1 MKIIKHCSQSYP
13 TPATGFIVGMDKN
26 ANLEVTNAFP
36 FPAVEA
42 PSTDGYHDSTPAN
55 LASAAPRAKANIA
68 YQAEMIRKL
77 REVNVDANNTGWY
90 TSTNLGHF
98 IHSTFI
104 ENQHHYQKDLN
115 ERTVAIVHDVSRSSQ
130 GSLSLRA
137 FRLSP
142 AFMSAHKEN
151 RFTTERYSY
160 QRNDCSNRPAY
171 KRQLTKVQPSLP
183 RYPPRTPSSN
193 T

>member
-13 TPATGFIVGMDKN
+13 TPATGFLVGMDKN
-26 ANLEVTNAFP
+26 ANLEVTNTFP
-36 FPAVEA
+36 FPIVEPPA
-42 PSTDGYHDSTPAN
+42 TDGYHDTPAN
-55 LASAAPRAKANIA
+55 IASAAPRAKSNIS

-98 IHSTFI
+98 INSTFI
-104 ENQHHYQKDLN
+104 DNQAHYQRDMS
-115 ERTVAIVHDVSRSSQ
+115 ERTVAIVHDVSRSLN

-142 AFMSAHKEN
+142 AFMNAYKEN
-151 RFTTERYSY
+151 KFTAER
-160 QRNDCSNRPAY
+160 
-171 KRQLTKVQPSLP
+171 
-183 RYPPRTPSSN
+183 
-193 T
+193 